1 MDTIRKEVRD
11 LITLNERIQSAL
23 LRGERMT
30 DTEMGIIRMCSA
42 ELLASMSS
50 PDECRP
56 ELKWENGHRLSDP
69 IG

>member
-23 LRGERMT
+23 IRGERLT
-30 DTEMGIIRMCSA
+30 ETEMGIIRMCSA
-42 ELLASMSS
+42 ELLGSMSS
-50 PDECRP
+50 PDGSSP
-56 ELKWENGHRLSDP
+56 EWKGENGHRLSDL